1 MTDPKE
7 ENPEND
13 KPEDDNKGSK
23 EPKEAAKAT
32 SGSTE
37 SAAEEDST
45 PKENEETFNTPMK
58 TETKKEADVEED
70 DNESK
75 STAPPVDESSVTT
88 PKTNGSPA
96 STTASASKKSMPPG
110 SRRGRAPAV
119 KGLTIPFRTVKKVRM
134 CGVCEIAVCASILI
148 SIFLFSEIGHEAGSG
163 YSHCPKWGC
172 HYGDTRCWTILEAI
186 SQG

>member
-7 ENPEND
+7 EKPEND
-13 KPEDDNKGSK
+13 KSEDDNEGSK

-32 SGSTE
+32 SESTE

-45 PKENEETFNTPMK
+45 PAKEDEETFNTPMK

-96 STTASASKKSMPPG
+96 SMTASASKKSMPPG

-119 KGLTIPFRTVKKVRM
+119 KGLTIPFRTVKKVSM

-148 SIFLFSEIGHEAGSG
+148 SIFLFSKIGHEAGSG
-163 YSHCPKWGC
+163 YSHCPK
-172 HYGDTRCWTILEAI
+172 
-186 SQG
+186 